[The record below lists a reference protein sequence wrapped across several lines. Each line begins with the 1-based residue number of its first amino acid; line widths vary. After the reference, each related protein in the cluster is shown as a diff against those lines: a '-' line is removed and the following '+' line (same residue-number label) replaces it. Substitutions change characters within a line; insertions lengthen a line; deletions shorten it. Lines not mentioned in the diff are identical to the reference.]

1 MTNKIKDVIMF
12 MQNLYKR
19 YDISKLQL
27 RAHRTAL
34 EHLSNC
40 VQPGDPDDLEWM
52 VDNMKVLKTRWG
64 QANPKRKALTAQSYE
79 SRAKQAIREYLK
91 WNHAPDK
98 YRGWPTKGK
107 RKQVPLLSQK
117 VFMDSFRFG
126 DGRSI
131 MYRLPE
137 EGLYMR
143 DVAKIFAHLV
153 TLADD
158 FQGESIEEICLWKLK
173 NLSFPS
179 TSFETN

>member
-1 MTNKIKDVIMF
+1 MF

-19 YDISKLQL
+19 YDISKRELWTQQNSLKQL
-27 RAHRTAL
+27 
-34 EHLSNC
+34 SSC
-40 VQPGDPDDLEWM
+40 VQPGDPDDIEWLA
-52 VDNMKVLKTRWG
+52 DNMKVLETRWVR
-64 QANPKRKALTAQSYE
+64 ANPDKKATTAKVYS

-137 EGLYMR
+137 EGLHMR
-143 DVAKIFAHLV
+143 DVGKIFAHLV

>member
-1 MTNKIKDVIMF
+1 MTHKMNDVIMF

-27 RAHRTAL
+27 RAHQTAL
-34 EHLSNC
+34 EQLSNC
-40 VQPGDPDDLEWM
+40 LQPGDPDDIIWM
-52 VDNMKVLKTRWG
+52 AGNMKVLSTRWL
-64 QANPKRKALTAQSYE
+64 QENPDKKATTAQSYE
-79 SRAKQAIREYLK
+79 SRAIRAVREYLK
-91 WNHAPDK
+91 WDHAPDK

-117 VFMDSFRFG
+117 VFMDSFPLG

-137 EGLYMR
+137 EGLKMR
-143 DVAKIFAHLV
+143 HVAKIFAHLV

-158 FQGESIEEICLWKLK
+158 FQGDSIEEICLWKLK